1 MPDGAFIFA
10 SLVNSV
16 NDDKIAYF
24 CKGGKKHHFSREKKN
39 SMKHFIGKNYFF
51 FRNEILILL

>member
-24 CKGGKKHHFSREKKN
+24 LKGGTKHHFLREKKIM
-39 SMKHFIGKNYFF
+39 MKLFIAKNYKYGFIF
-51 FRNEILILL
+51 ST